1 MNSPSLDLVATLPA
15 SVSLDETLDAPKAP
29 PMCASPVSDRVP
41 LPQKLGYG
49 LGAFIDMW
57 GHWLY
62 PTLAFHVYNVFL
74 GMAPGLISTAQSI
87 KILIDAASDAFFGWV
102 SDNTRTR
109 HGRRRPF
116 ILVGG
121 VLAGI
126 GLPLMFAVGRGWSD
140 MEYFIF
146 MIVSTAI
153 YVPIMSCFN
162 LPWSSLGSEMTPD
175 YHERTSVMSTRN
187 AIQKIPELA
196 MFFAAQFTTLA
207 IFNDANGK
215 PDILRGAQTYCA
227 ILGAIMVVAA
237 VAIFYLVRER
247 YYDTLVS
254 QKQEKIPF
262 SDTLWRTLRC
272 EPFRQVL
279 AMMMAYGIG
288 TAMVAAL
295 GYYATVYYVC
305 HGDIG
310 LATKWNT
317 AMGIAGMAF
326 GFAGI
331 PFFTW
336 LARRYSKRNALAT
349 VFALAICAFI
359 GDWWL
364 YDPAHPALQLLACGF
379 VAFTGA
385 GFWTLYGST
394 VADVI
399 DYDELETG
407 QRREGSFA
415 ACQSWISK
423 VGIAL
428 GVGASGWILQL
439 TGFDSKAPVQTEH
452 AIFMIRILLS
462 GIPVI
467 GLVIALI
474 AILKFSLTEE
484 RMREIRVG
492 LEARRGRV

>member
-1 MNSPSLDLVATLPA
+1 MRGVPTI
-15 SVSLDETLDAPKAP
+15 P
-29 PMCASPVSDRVP
+29 PPVVPDRVP
-41 LPQKLGYG
+41 MPQKLGYG
-49 LGAFIDMW
+49 LGSVIDMW

-62 PTLAFHVYNVFL
+62 ASLAFHVFNVFL
-74 GMAPGLISTAQSI
+74 GVAPGLISTAQMI
-87 KILIDAASDAFFGWV
+87 KIVIDAASDAVFGWI

-126 GLPLMFAVGRGWSD
+126 GLPLMFAVGRGWTD
-140 MEYFIF
+140 TQYFIF
-146 MIVSTAI
+146 MLVSLAL
-153 YVPIMSCFN
+153 YVPVMSCFN
-162 LPWSSLGSEMTPD
+162 MPWVSLGAEMTPD
-175 YHERTSVMSTRN
+175 YHERTSVMSIKN
-187 AIQKIPELA
+187 AIQKAPELA

-207 IFNDANGK
+207 VFNDADGK

-227 ILGAIMVVAA
+227 ILGAIMVACSIT
-237 VAIFYLVRER
+237 IFFTTRER
-247 YYDTLVS
+247 YYERLVAKS
-254 QKQEKIPF
+254 QQNIPLA
-262 SDTLWRTLRC
+262 DTLWRTLQCR
-272 EPFRQVL
+272 PFRRLL
-279 AMMMAYGIG
+279 AMVLAYGIG
-288 TAMVAAL
+288 TAMVSAL

-305 HGDIG
+305 KGDVA

-317 AMGIAGMAF
+317 AMGLAGMAF
-326 GFAGI
+326 GFLGI

-336 LARRYSKRNALAT
+336 VARRFGKRAGLAT
-349 VFALAICAFI
+349 VLVLAIGAFI

-364 YDPAHPALQLLACGF
+364 YDPELPVLQLFATGF

-385 GFWTLYGST
+385 GFWILYGST
-394 VADVI
+394 IGDIV

-407 QRREGSFA
+407 QRREGSFS

-428 GVGASGWILQL
+428 GVGASGWILQF
-439 TGFDSKAPVQTEH
+439 TGFDAKQAIQSEH
-452 AIFMIRILLS
+452 SIFMIRILLS

-474 AILKFSLTEE
+474 AILRFPLTES
-484 RMREIRVG
+484 RMHEIRAK
-492 LEARRGRV
+492 LEARRGQV